1 MASSTYLSRTPSST
15 TNQKTFTISVWIKKS
30 SPVTNEWIIRATNSS
45 GDAGGLYFNPTGNL
59 FCNFEISGSNI
70 VNLKTNR
77 LFRDTNA
84 WYHIILACDTTQ
96 GTASDRVKIYI
107 NGVQETSF
115 GTTLYPDQN
124 DDLVINRN
132 VPHFIGTDSTG
143 GANIEAVMS
152 HFNFCDGLALAPTV
166 FGSTDSTTG
175 EWKINTSPSFTLG
188 TNGFTILKDGNT
200 ITDQSSNSNNWS
212 LSAGTLTKTEDCPSN
227 VFATL
232 NPLDNFYDNVST
244 LTNGNTTYATS
255 ASSGKYTFTPATLGF
270 NSGKFYWEQKITSNV
285 WMGSG
290 ISSTQSTGIGNYL
303 GQNTNDYAYYG
314 YQYASGEGSK
324 WTGGT
329 KTNFGANYTTNDI
342 LMYAVDCD
350 NLKIYTGKNGTWI
363 NSGDPTSGST
373 GTGAMYTI
381 TNPSLTQKGF
391 YFPSACTYDTLASG
405 SNFNFGNGFFG
416 TTAVATNSGNG
427 YQDADGNGIMNYS
440 VPTNYRCLCTK
451 GLNQ

>member
-232 NPLDNFYDNVST
+232 NPLIINNFTLPNMTYVATTEGNNT
-244 LTNGNTTYATS
+244 LTGTGSSNNGNCYATLG
-255 ASSGKYTFTPATLGF
+255 ASSGK
-270 NSGKFYWEQKITSNV
+270 FYCEVKITVNQ
-285 WMGSG
+285 
-290 ISSTQSTGIGNYL
+290 TNYPYL
-303 GQNTNDYAYYG
+303 GIMPEEGLSPTSSSIYGLVG
-314 YQYASGEGSK
+314 YQFSDTVSYEPNGNKRINGS
-324 WTGGT
+324 TSSYGDTYGL
-329 KTNFGANYTTNDI
+329 NDI
-342 LMYAVDCD
+342 IGIAMDLDNGAV
-350 NLKIYTGKNGTWI
+350 YFSKNGTFQ
-363 NSGDPTSGST
+363 NSGNPASGASKTGAALTFTANNKNYFFGGST
-373 GTGAMYTI
+373 FNAGQI
-381 TNPSLTQKGF
+381 K
-391 YFPSACTYDTLASG
+391 
-405 SNFNFGNGFFG
+405 FNFGNGYFG
-416 TTAVATNSGNG
+416 TTAVSSAGTNASGIGIFEYDVPSG
-427 YQDADGNGIMNYS
+427 YTALS
-440 VPTNYRCLCTK
+440 TK
-451 GLNQ
+451 GLNL

>member
-84 WYHIILACDTTQ
+84 FYNIVLACDTTQ

-175 EWKINTSPSFTLG
+175 EWQINTSPSFTLG

-212 LSAGTLTKTEDCPSN
+212 LSAGTLTKTEDNPSN
-227 VFATL
+227 VFATW
-232 NPLDNFYDNVST
+232 NPLIGRNNSGTNLVPS
-244 LTNGNTTYATS
+244 LSNGNTTSSSDGSTWQVGLSTLA
-255 ASSGKYTFTPATLGF
+255 ASSGKYYKEVKWISDSNTRYSEIGLYDVDA
-270 NSGKFYWEQKITSNV
+270 YAQKITGYPYMPDMANCYGLRDSDGKIRTGGSATSYGVSYGPNNIISVAMDLDNNKLYYAKDGV
-285 WMGSG
+285 WMNSANPSSG
-290 ISSTQSTGIGNYL
+290 TGGFSITANKTYSFGL
-303 GQNTNDYAYYG
+303 Q
-314 YQYASGEGSK
+314 QYAVGNI
-324 WTGGT
+324 T
-329 KTNFGANYTTNDI
+329 F
-342 LMYAVDCD
+342 
-350 NLKIYTGKNGTWI
+350 
-363 NSGDPTSGST
+363 ST
-373 GTGAMYTI
+373 
-381 TNPSLTQKGF
+381 
-391 YFPSACTYDTLASG
+391 
-405 SNFNFGNGFFG
+405 NFGNGYFG
-416 TTAVATNSGNG
+416 TTAVSSAGTNASN
-427 YQDADGNGIMNYS
+427 NGIFEYD
-440 VPTNYRCLCTK
+440 VPTGYTALSTK
-451 GLNQ
+451 GLNL